1 MQEIVRNTPDL
12 LPLPEEEA
20 RVVWT
25 LTHDENYSSK
35 SAWEALNLLVRRFLG
50 TVWCGLDTISPDGP
64 LYSGWPS
71 MGGLLLGIG

>member
-20 RVVWT
+20 RV
-25 LTHDENYSSK
+25 THDGNYSSK
-35 SAWEALNLLVRRFLG
+35 SPWEALNLLVRRFLG